1 MNALAQPPR
10 CVIEDGKTYNGE
22 LPDSLHKLDPQ
33 QFASFAMSLERG
45 WDAAAGVRD
54 AKRRGDCGRTCI
66 YKGNRLKRDDE
77 PSKITQVANVPICDA
92 HKIALTNLPDNG
104 VLVGRITYSSGE
116 HGDAQFNVAR
126 GDGGGASPRR
136 LDDHFVVLSSHEG
149 VLDHENFAKWR
160 LVALIGRPN
169 EVTELVVVD
178 SGLYRVCYPFHGSYA
193 VPLASFRTCA
203 EASTIHRLSTNRRM
217 LAQFARIGDQRVTD
231 RSQALFARLIRGDIG
246 LFEQLRPVIDSLFIE
261 SQRNKDDADA
271 ATVTSGPALRSPPH
285 SPTGFD
291 AMELEELLLRYG
303 ELHPDASAWYTCAS
317 GCCSVDPV

>member
-1 MNALAQPPR
+1 
-10 CVIEDGKTYNGE
+10 VIEDGKTYNGE

-33 QFASFAMSLERG
+33 WFARFAMDQRRG
-45 WDAAAGVRD
+45 WDDAAGVRE
-54 AKRRGDCGRTCI
+54 AKRRGDCGHACI
-66 YKGNRLKRDDE
+66 YQGNRLKRNDD
-77 PSKITQVANVPICDA
+77 PTRVTLASNVPICDA
-92 HKIALTNLPDNG
+92 HRIALTNLPDNG
-104 VLVGRITYSSGE
+104 VLVGKLTYASGE

-126 GDGGGASPRR
+126 GDGGGGSPRR
-136 LDDHFVVLSSHEG
+136 RQEHFVVLSTHEG
-149 VLDHENFAKWR
+149 VLDHETFAKWR
-160 LVALIGRPN
+160 LVALIGRQ
-169 EVTELVVVD
+169 EAVTELVVVD

-217 LAQFARIGDQRVTD
+217 LERFARIGGPRGAD
-231 RSQALFARLIRGDIG
+231 RSQTLFARLIRGDLG

-271 ATVTSGPALRSPPH
+271 ATGTSGPAPRWSAH
-285 SPTGFD
+285 EATGFD
-291 AMELEELLLRYG
+291 ADELEELLLRYG